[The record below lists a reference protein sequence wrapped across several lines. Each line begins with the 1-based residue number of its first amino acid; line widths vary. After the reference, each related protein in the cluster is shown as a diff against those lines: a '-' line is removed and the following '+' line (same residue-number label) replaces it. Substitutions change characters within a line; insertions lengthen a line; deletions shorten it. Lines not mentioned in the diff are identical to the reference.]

1 MSKTLYCIRHGLA
14 LHNILYCHVG
24 KKAYTEYNDTPL
36 LDEGY
41 IQAQDLKKNWEDINK
56 IELVLVSPC
65 MRTLQTSTNI
75 FDKIGVKTIA
85 LDCLIEYPFGGKDI
99 CNRRKNKSILES
111 NFPWV
116 DFSQIK
122 EVVEWPPENET
133 VEKLEKRIGIFKE
146 YLKTRNE
153 KHIAVV
159 SHSSY
164 IGQMIEGKIG
174 NEDNELKHC
183 HPYIHKL

>member
-14 LHNILYCHVG
+14 LHNVLFSHIG
-24 KKAYTEYNDTPL
+24 TKAYTEYNDTPL

-41 IQAQDLKKNWEDINK
+41 LQAQHLKNTWEDINK

-85 LDCLIEYPFGGKDI
+85 LDCLIEFPFGGNDI
-99 CNRRKNKSILES
+99 CNKRKNKSVLES

-116 DFSQIK
+116 DFSNIK
-122 EVVEWPPENET
+122 EVVEWLPENET
-133 VEKLEKRIGIFKE
+133 VEELEKRIEVFKE
-146 YLKTRNE
+146 FVKTRDE

-164 IGQMIEGKIG
+164 MGQMIEKKIG
-174 NEDNELKHC
+174 DEDNELKHC
-183 HPYIHKL
+183 HPYIYKV

>member
-14 LHNILYCHVG
+14 LHNVLYWHVG
-24 KKAYTEYNDTPL
+24 TKAYTEYNDTPL

-41 IQAQDLKKNWEDINK
+41 VQAQDLKKNWEDINK

-99 CNRRKNKSILES
+99 CNRRKNKSVLES
-111 NFPWV
+111 NFPWLY
-116 DFSQIK
+116 FSQIK
-122 EVVEWPPENET
+122 
-133 VEKLEKRIGIFKE
+133 
-146 YLKTRNE
+146 
-153 KHIAVV
+153 
-159 SHSSY
+159 
-164 IGQMIEGKIG
+164 
-174 NEDNELKHC
+174 
-183 HPYIHKL
+183 

>member
-1 MSKTLYCIRHGLA
+1 MSL
-14 LHNILYCHVG
+14 N
-24 KKAYTEYNDTPL
+24 
-36 LDEGY
+36 
-41 IQAQDLKKNWEDINK
+41 
-56 IELVLVSPC
+56 
-65 MRTLQTSTNI
+65 
-75 FDKIGVKTIA
+75 
-85 LDCLIEYPFGGKDI
+85 
-99 CNRRKNKSILES
+99 KNKSVLES

-122 EVVEWPPENET
+122 EVVEWSKENET
-133 VEKLEKRIGIFKE
+133 VEELEKRIGVFKE